1 MKKSIINILINS
13 LVVFAICFTLLFLF
27 QSHQTYDFYSGYS
40 KESLAEFFSLKE
52 TILFISQQSFTYSI
66 FLTIVFVPV
75 LTILEVI
82 LGKTKLFNSEK
93 SKMSNVWK
101 ILIALGIAVVAS
113 IVYVIANF
121 SLQF

>member
-1 MKKSIINILINS
+1 MKKSIVNILINS
-13 LVVFAICFTLLFLF
+13 LAVFAICFTLLFLF
-27 QSHQTYDFYSGYS
+27 QAYESYDFYSAYS
-40 KESLAEFFSLKE
+40 KEDLAEFFSLKE
-52 TILFISQQSFTYSI
+52 EMLFIFYQSFTYSF

-101 ILIALGIAVVAS
+101 ILIAIGIAVVAS
-113 IVYVIANF
+113 IIYVIANF
-121 SLQF
+121 SIQF